1 VSAAQSGEDA
11 AGRGTSVA
19 RSSEDASGRSANA
32 AWWAVRSAWRRVR
45 PTTLR
50 SRIAAAAAAA
60 IVVAVVVL
68 GVAVVAR
75 LDDQLQ
81 GSLDRTLK
89 QRAVE
94 VARLSASTPA
104 LLTQPGALEGRL
116 GGSALFVEVVDRRGR
131 IVARSG
137 GLGSRV
143 LPEDA
148 AARSALRD
156 RRAAYGDDSL
166 GTEPI
171 RVYAA
176 PLGQLGQGA
185 AAGGAVIV
193 AGTTAESRDTLSTTR
208 GFVLLV
214 AVAAAIL
221 AALLATLLARRAL
234 RPLARLSSG
243 ARAIERTGDA
253 SQRLSAPSDRDEV
266 GALAETLNAM
276 LASLERAREAER
288 RFVGDA
294 SHELRTPLTALRG
307 NVAYVTRHGADDA
320 VLADIEADVARLNG
334 LLDDLLALAREDA
347 AAPARGEPVDL
358 VEVAREV
365 ASSDSGGVT
374 VVVEGT
380 AVSDPTAVAT
390 DAGAPR
396 PAPHPTR
403 AVLVAGE
410 RPALARAVGNLV
422 ANARKHGP
430 PGGRVTVTVA
440 ADHGRASVTVADEG
454 TGLVGDEAAH
464 AFERFWRGPRAG
476 GDGSGLGLAIVRAIA
491 ERHGGGVAV
500 DGARFTI
507 DLPRLTD
514 LSRTARRTPP

>member
-1 VSAAQSGEDA
+1 VRVAL
-11 AGRGTSVA
+11 GRL
-19 RSSEDASGRSANA
+19 
-32 AWWAVRSAWRRVR
+32 R
-45 PTTLR
+45 PVTLR
-50 SRIAAAAAAA
+50 ARVAAAAAAA

-75 LDDQLQ
+75 LDGQLQ
-81 GSLDRTLK
+81 GSLDRTLRE
-89 QRAVE
+89 RAVE

-116 GGSALFVEVVDRRGR
+116 GGSALFVQVVDRRGR

-143 LPEDA
+143 LPQDA
-148 AARSALRD
+148 AGRSALRD

-176 PLGQLGQGA
+176 PLGELGQGT

-214 AVAAAIL
+214 AVVAAIL

-234 RPLARLSSG
+234 RPLARLSAG

-307 NVAYVTRHGADDA
+307 NVAYVTRHGADDV
-320 VLADIEADVARLNG
+320 VLADIAADVARLNG

-358 VEVAREV
+358 VEVARE
-365 ASSDSGGVT
+365 AGSSDSGDVT
-374 VVVEGT
+374 VMVGGT
-380 AVSDPTAVAT
+380 TVTEVGTPGT
-390 DAGAPR
+390 DAGAAVTRAGTRVAGAATPITDRRAAPR
-396 PAPHPTR
+396 NTT

-410 RPALARAVGNLV
+410 HAALARAVGNLV

-430 PGGRVTVTVA
+430 PDGRITITVTANHERA
-440 ADHGRASVTVADEG
+440 AVTVADEG
-454 TGLVGDEAAH
+454 PGLDGDEAAH

-476 GDGSGLGLAIVRAIA
+476 GEGSGLGLPIVRAIA

-500 DGARFTI
+500 DGARFTV

-514 LSRTARRTPP
+514 LSRTARTTAP